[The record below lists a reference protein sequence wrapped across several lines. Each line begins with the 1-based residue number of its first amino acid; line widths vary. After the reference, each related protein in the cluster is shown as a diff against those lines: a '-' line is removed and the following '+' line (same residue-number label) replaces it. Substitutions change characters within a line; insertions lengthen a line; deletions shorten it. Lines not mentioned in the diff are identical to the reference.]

1 MAVVRELITRLGFGV
16 DQGSMNR
23 AEGSINKL
31 SGMLS
36 GLAAFAS
43 LRALA
48 AVGDSMQSLE
58 ARIGMLPQ
66 TIGDVGVAF
75 DTIAGRASNA
85 KQSIDAYGEFYVKA
99 GNATQ
104 DFIHT
109 QEELLNIVDGAA
121 FGLAASGAGA
131 VAQSQA
137 FFQLGQAIGSPI
149 VQMEEMNTLI
159 DVAPDLFRELG
170 KQIPGAEGNL
180 KKFIGT
186 GKVTGKMLA
195 EGLTKAAVI
204 FEDKMRKMPM
214 TIGTAT
220 TLIGNDFKKMVA
232 RLNRES
238 GVITGIAEFM
248 ASGFKKIEAKF
259 NAFISFVGGGTNAL
273 KVFGIALAALL
284 GPIALGGLLS
294 VLGAIL
300 SPAGL
305 VVASLVLLGLA
316 IDDIYTYMEG
326 GQSLFGDFLKD
337 LKNGDAITTVLTAGL
352 VAATA
357 QFGYVAVAYAAMWAK
372 MRITALLEGARVAGA
387 WLMAMGPTGWAIAAG
402 AGIVLGIGA
411 LMNHVN
417 STIAEEKGKPRVG
430 PGSVS
435 PRTLLPNLAPASPTA
450 PAFHQTNNFTMPPGT
465 PQEHINLLEKGAV
478 NILGRETEKMARDMN
493 AQGN

>member
-16 DQGSMNR
+16 DQGSLNR
-23 AEGSINKL
+23 AESSINKL

-85 KQSIDAYGEFYVKA
+85 KQSIDAYGAFYVKA

-104 DFIHT
+104 DFIKT

-121 FGLAASGAGA
+121 FGLSASGASA
-131 VAQSQA
+131 VEQSQA

-248 ASGFKKIEAKF
+248 ANGFKKIETKF
-259 NAFISFVGGGTNAL
+259 NEFITFVGGGTNAL
-273 KVFGIALAALL
+273 KVFGIALLALF
-284 GPIALGGLLS
+284 GPMALGGLLS
-294 VLGAIL
+294 ILGAIL

-316 IDDIYTYMEG
+316 IDDIYTYMQG
-326 GQSLFGDFLKD
+326 GQSLFGDFLNS
-337 LKNGDAITTVLTAGL
+337 LKKGNLLTIGITTALVGL
-352 VAATA
+352 TA
-357 QFGYVAVAYAAMWAK
+357 QFAYVAIAYAAMWAK
-372 MRITALLEGARVAGA
+372 MRITAMIEGAKVLAIQLA
-387 WLMAMGPTGWAIAAG
+387 AMGPTGWAIAAG
-402 AGIVLGIGA
+402 AGIALGAAYLLNKSNDVG
-411 LMNHVN
+411 LP
-417 STIAEEKGKPRVG
+417 KVG
-430 PGSVS
+430 PGSVT
-435 PRTLLPNLAPASPTA
+435 PATMLPNLAPASPTSNTV
-450 PAFHQTNNFTMPPGT
+450 HQTNNFTMPPGT
-465 PQEHINLLEKGAV
+465 PQSHINLLETGVV
-478 NILGRETEKMARDMN
+478 NILGQGNDKLARDMN
-493 AQGN
+493 SMGN